1 MKRATKTFLS
11 VIVLTLTMLQ
21 PRTASAQKIDTLEVS
36 TLYTTYI
43 RFPMELLTAERSDSE
58 NIIGEIVQESK
69 NIVRLRATKPF
80 TRTSN
85 LTVIDSK
92 GYLHTCYIKYREHPA
107 TTYYD
112 KSGAAPATDEQPV
125 SVGAPKIT
133 TPGSEPSNS
142 NKVVQLRRDDAP
154 QLKEIIDYPQKVFH
168 LSTRNSRI
176 TFSCINIFTYSDM
189 LYIVFEVKNNSGVS
203 FESDGMTFTLATMSK
218 KSKVPLKT
226 TNLYPKG
233 RYGTL
238 SIAPKQKGYI
248 AYSLEKQT
256 LTPEQILQISVSERV
271 GNRELMMTLNPDDIN
286 LASTSIELL
295 PK

>member
-1 MKRATKTFLS
+1 MKGFNKTAIAILAF
-11 VIVLTLTMLQ
+11 VIALTQLTN
-21 PRTASAQKIDTLEVS
+21 ASAQKIDTLQVS

-58 NIIGEIVQESK
+58 NTIGEIVPESK
-69 NIVRLRATKPF
+69 NIVRLRAVKPF

-92 GYLHTCYIKYREHPA
+92 GYLHTYYIKYCEHPA

-112 KSGAAPATDEQPV
+112 KSGTDTDNAKSQTGI
-125 SVGAPKIT
+125 SASGGT
-133 TPGSEPSNS
+133 
-142 NKVVQLRRDDAP
+142 KVAELRKDDAP
-154 QLKEIIDYPQKVFH
+154 QLKDIIDFPQKVFH
-168 LSTRNSRI
+168 LSVKSGRI

-203 FESDGMTFTLATMSK
+203 FESDGMTFTLATMSR
-218 KSKVPLKT
+218 KSKVPLST

-238 SIAPKQKGYI
+238 SIASKDKGYI

-256 LTPEQILQISVSERV
+256 LTPEQILQISVSERT
-271 GNRELMMTLNPDDIN
+271 GNRELMMTLNPDDVN
-286 LASTSIELL
+286 LASSPLD
-295 PK
+295 KR